1 MTLNNNRI
9 DQTQISSSNFVIIHN
24 QRKKKERSP
33 KKQNKKAQTYVP
45 CTSEWLAPWNYEA
58 LQKLW
63 KTCID
68 LLNHVRTKKKKKSKI
83 RKGEWEKDKK
93 KNGRIWWRTKGNHEG
108 ESSEDQALTSQVV
121 LLIKVFNSA
130 SVRKWRH
137 RGRYKGSDT
146 WDWRGNIILDA
157 KNSEIKSGSAGKRT
171 KIFCYSCGMNQC
183 AGSLN

>member
-1 MTLNNNRI
+1 MKDPHRPVKSHAH
-9 DQTQISSSNFVIIHN
+9 Q
-24 QRKKKERSP
+24 KKI
-33 KKQNKKAQTYVP
+33 YI
-45 CTSEWLAPWNYEA
+45 Y
-58 LQKLW
+58 
-63 KTCID
+63 I
-68 LLNHVRTKKKKKSKI
+68 SKI

-108 ESSEDQALTSQVV
+108 ESGEDQALTSQVV

-157 KNSEIKSGSAGKRT
+157 KN
-171 KIFCYSCGMNQC
+171 
-183 AGSLN
+183 